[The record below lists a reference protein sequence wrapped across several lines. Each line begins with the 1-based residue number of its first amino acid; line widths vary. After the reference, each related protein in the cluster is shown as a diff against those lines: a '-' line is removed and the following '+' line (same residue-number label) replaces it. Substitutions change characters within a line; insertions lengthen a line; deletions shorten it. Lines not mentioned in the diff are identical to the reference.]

1 VGQAIIEEAQ
11 KLTGSIYGFSAAVN
25 SNTLEIIEDTEAITV
40 LEDYLG
46 NINIEI
52 PTNSDGDSDG
62 INSVDGGD
70 TLL

>member
-1 VGQAIIEEAQ
+1 MEPHIQVKDLNAF
-11 KLTGSIYGFSAAVN
+11 YGKQH
-25 SNTLEIIEDTEAITV
+25 V
-40 LEDYLG
+40 LK